1 MSLPSDDAWLD
12 DQLREMPLPEGFLA
26 RLHGCL
32 QISDEELDRRIT
44 AVPVPAGVVARL
56 YDVPADVELEAE
68 VNAVETPDE
77 LLVRLREISRIER
90 RPKSGLSA
98 ARRFAETSLLT
109 AAAAAA
115 FIAFT
120 AGWVADSLRPEASG
134 RGHEIVVLDAPWSI
148 TAVTSEVEAQFLAAR
163 VPEAVELPTAG
174 RGNWM
179 NDNETVPVSLVDDAL
194 PPELGPVGRMLAA
207 HATEDYGANVVVL
220 RWGVLASG
228 QRMEDDLPVI
238 ERSESLATSGMQPP
252 LIRGYNRA
260 FWLKHRVQPPLRTGV
275 PELQS
280 VAPPV
285 VTSGRSFERAEK
297 AVASGHLPPAGEIR
311 PEEFLAAT
319 VRYPPAKP
327 GEIAIHAAGGP
338 SRYGPSGT
346 RLLQVGLQAG
356 MPRKRVQAATS
367 LIVILD
373 VSASMGRSGRLA
385 AACEAIA
392 ALPRCMSPD
401 DRLTIAA
408 FTDGEVLTLE
418 DIPAAGVDG
427 MLPQLEKVHP
437 VGSFDLPAALEFA
450 ATLALARSGE
460 SQARRIAVVTDDDS
474 QLPDE
479 LAWQLKSLLEAL
491 GKEGIAVDLIDT
503 IATAQPQAQFMS
515 LADWSGGRTQSAS
528 NAAQI
533 AWSLTES
540 LFGQNPVIASEV
552 ALRLEFDPRSI
563 AAYRLIGHEG
573 NALSSV
579 VSANTP
585 ADLRA
590 GEAATTL
597 FELWPAMP
605 EAAATPGSYREKP
618 DSTLATVTLR
628 WKDAATSEFR
638 SATRRVTASDFRATF
653 ADGTPAWQTA
663 AIAAE
668 SAELLRNSREALRE
682 IGVVSPKRTTVE
694 DLCLDMRRVPQTPEM
709 SDQRVR
715 LNRFLEELKRAKSR

>member
-1 MSLPSDDAWLD
+1 
-12 DQLREMPLPEGFLA
+12 
-26 RLHGCL
+26 
-32 QISDEELDRRIT
+32 
-44 AVPVPAGVVARL
+44 
-56 YDVPADVELEAE
+56 
-68 VNAVETPDE
+68 
-77 LLVRLREISRIER
+77 
-90 RPKSGLSA
+90 
-98 ARRFAETSLLT
+98 
-109 AAAAAA
+109 
-115 FIAFT
+115 
-120 AGWVADSLRPEASG
+120 
-134 RGHEIVVLDAPWSI
+134 
-148 TAVTSEVEAQFLAAR
+148 
-163 VPEAVELPTAG
+163 
-174 RGNWM
+174 M
-179 NDNETVPVSLVDDAL
+179 NDNETVPVSLVDYTL
-194 PPELGPVGRMLAA
+194 PPEPGPVGPMLAA
-207 HATEDYGANVVVL
+207 QQMETYGANVVVL

-238 ERSESLATSGMQPP
+238 ERSESLAASGMQPP
-252 LIRGYNRA
+252 LIRGYHRA
-260 FWLKHRVQPPLRTGV
+260 FWLKHRVQPPLPTGV

-285 VTSGRSFERAEK
+285 TTSGRSFERAEK
-297 AVASGHLPPAGEIR
+297 AVAGGHLPPAGEIR

-319 VRYPPAKP
+319 VRYPLARP
-327 GEIAIHAAGGP
+327 GEIAMHATGGR

-346 RLLQVGLQAG
+346 RLLQIGLQAG
-356 MPRKRVQAATS
+356 LPRNRVQSATS

-373 VSASMGRSGRLA
+373 ASASMGRSGRLA

-392 ALPRCMSPD
+392 ALSRCMSPN
-401 DRLTIAA
+401 DRLTLAA

-418 DIPAAGVDG
+418 DVPAAGLDG
-427 MLPQLEKVHP
+427 LLPQLAKVHP

-460 SQARRIAVVTDDDS
+460 SQTRRIAVVTDDDS
-474 QLPDE
+474 QLPDD

-491 GKEGIAVDLIDT
+491 QKEGVAVDLIDT

-515 LADWSGGRTQSAS
+515 LADWSGGRTRSAS
-528 NAAQI
+528 GATQI

-552 ALRLEFDPRSI
+552 ALRVQFDPRRV
-563 AAYRLIGHEG
+563 ATYRLIGHEG
-573 NALSSV
+573 NALSSMV
-579 VSANTP
+579 GANAP

-605 EAAATPGSYREKP
+605 EAAATPGSYREKA

-638 SATRRVTASDFRATF
+638 AATRRVTLADFRPTF
-653 ADGTPAWQTA
+653 ADGSPAWQTA

-682 IGVVSPKRTTVE
+682 IGVVSPKRTTAE
-694 DLCLDMRRVPQTPEM
+694 DLSLDMRRVPQTPEM
-709 SDQRVR
+709 SNERMR
-715 LNRFLEELKRAKSR
+715 LNRFLEELKRVKSR